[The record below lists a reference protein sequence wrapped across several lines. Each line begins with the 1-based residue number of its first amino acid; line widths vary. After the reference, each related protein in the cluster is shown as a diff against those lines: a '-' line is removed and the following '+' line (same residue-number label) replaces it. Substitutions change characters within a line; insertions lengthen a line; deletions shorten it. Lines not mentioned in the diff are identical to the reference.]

1 MENNRPDV
9 KLCFAAGKQVIRKIG
24 LIRGQHLVLT
34 IGKAEGQVDILI
46 SDPTVSRQ
54 HAQLIYDTDG
64 NLFIQDI
71 GSSNGTYVNGK
82 RLQQGIPQKITAA
95 DSIYFS
101 GNQNLTLAI
110 NPDENKFD
118 QTSAEIENRGAL
130 QSEDIMEKFRN
141 KNIVVIGRSADCD
154 VVLNHSSVSRR
165 HAAIER
171 LSDGSFRVKD
181 LNSLNGTYLNG
192 KKLTGAEKVTEK
204 DIILVGRFRI
214 SLRGAA
220 ADISKDVAIRAERII
235 KAYPNGYVGLKEMSF
250 TIPSRSLLGIMG
262 PSGCGKSTLMKAL
275 NGDSPI
281 TGGNVYLFNLELIK
295 NYEFL
300 KTQIGYV
307 PQDDIVHRELTVEQS
322 LYYAAHLRLDNPTNE
337 FIAEK
342 IEQVLNDLNIAH
354 IRHNLVGKISGG
366 QRKRVSI
373 AVELLTDPLVMF
385 LDEPT
390 SPLDPQTIEEFLGIL
405 RKLAQRGTTVVM
417 VTHKPEDLNY
427 MDSVMF
433 LAEGGHLV
441 YYGSTDG
448 YKEYFGVKNSVDV
461 YANIAGDR
469 AKQWVDKYNREHPHP
484 TGTPEEATSKPER
497 SKVSFF
503 GQYRWLTA
511 RYLKIKTNDRVN
523 TAIMIAQAPIIAG
536 LICLI
541 FKDIVQSV
549 PFLMAICAIWFGANN
564 AAREIVSELPIYKRE
579 RMFNMMI
586 PTYILSKLTVLGFFS
601 AIQSVLFIGIVSL
614 NYSGATPEWND
625 PIGSFN
631 WMLVLALSSTLMGL
645 MLSAVVDTAEKV
657 MTLVPL
663 ALIPQIMLAGLVAKI
678 KNPVV
683 EYISYGTLS
692 RWGTEGF
699 SILQDT
705 VRAEVM
711 KIDTAMIKPDTAHP
725 GKVIIPDP
733 VTDTVNVSS
742 VEVLHKQF
750 HPDYKETFT
759 SAGEMSLDY
768 IAVGVISVIFLA
780 GIYYAL
786 KKKDSIPNMGGK

>member
-1 MENNRPDV
+1 MSEIKLLFVAGNQLLRKV
-9 KLCFAAGKQVIRKIG
+9 KLIKGS
-24 LIRGQHLVLT
+24 HLVLT

-46 SDPTVSRQ
+46 PDNTVSRQ
-54 HAQLIYDTDG
+54 HAQIICDTQG
-64 NLFIQDI
+64 QLLLQDI
-71 GSSNGTYVNGK
+71 GSSNGTFVNGN
-82 RLQQGIPQKITAA
+82 RLNVGVPVKINPG
-95 DSIYFS
+95 DEIWFS
-101 GNQNLTLAI
+101 GNKSLRLLVNG
-110 NPDENKFD
+110 DESQFNAAGAAVDDKSTGEHTNIMDKF
-118 QTSAEIENRGAL
+118 A
-130 QSEDIMEKFRN
+130 N
-141 KNIVVIGRSADCD
+141 KNVVVIGRNAECD
-154 VVLNHSSVSRR
+154 IVFNHASVSRR
-165 HAAIER
+165 HAAIEK
-171 LSDGSFRVKD
+171 LSDGSFQVKD
-181 LNSLNGTYLNG
+181 LNSLNGTYVNG
-192 KKLTGAEKVTEK
+192 KRITGATKVTER
-204 DIILVGRFRI
+204 DVILVGRFKMK
-214 SLRGAA
+214 LKGEAK
-220 ADISKDVAIRAERII
+220 DISKDVAIRAERIE
-235 KAYPNGYVGLKEMSF
+235 KAYPNGYKGLKEMSF
-250 TIPSRSLLGIMG
+250 TIPSRSLMGIMG

-275 NGDSPI
+275 NGDAPI
-281 TGGNVYLFNLELIK
+281 TSGAVYLFDLELIQ

-322 LYYAAHLRLDNPTNE
+322 LYYAARLRLQNANPE
-337 FIAEK
+337 LIAEK
-342 IEQVLNDLNIAH
+342 IDQVLQDLNIAH
-354 IRHNLVGKISGG
+354 IRKNLVGKISGG

-373 AVELLTDPLVMF
+373 AVELLTDPLVIF

-405 RKLAQRGTTVVM
+405 RGLAQRGTTVVM

-448 YKEYFGVKNSVDV
+448 YKNYFNVKNSVDV

-469 AKQWVDKYNREHPHP
+469 SKPWIEKYEREHPHP
-484 TGTPEEATSKPER
+484 DVVPEPPAEKPAR
-497 SKVSFF
+497 TKVSWFD
-503 GQYRWLTA
+503 QLRWLTA
-511 RYLKIKTNDRVN
+511 RYFKIKTNDRVN
-523 TAIMIAQAPIIAG
+523 TIIMIAQAPIIAG

-541 FKDIVQSV
+541 FKDVVQSV

-579 RMFNMMI
+579 RMFNMLI
-586 PTYILSKLTVLGFFS
+586 PTYMMSKLFVLGFFS
-601 AIQSVLFIGIVSL
+601 AVQSLLFVGIVYL
-614 NYSGATPEWND
+614 NYSGDNPEWND

-645 MLSAVVDTAEKV
+645 LLSAVVDTAEKV

-683 EYISYGTLS
+683 EFISYGTLS

-705 VRAEVM
+705 VVAEVM
-711 KIDTAMIKPDTAHP
+711 KIDTSQIKMDSANP
-725 GKVIIPDP
+725 GKLIIPEP

-742 VEVLHKQF
+742 VEILHKQF
-750 HPDYKETFT
+750 YKDYTDRFE

-768 IAVGVISVIFLA
+768 YAVGIISLIFIV
-780 GIYYAL
+780 GIYMAL
-786 KKKDSIPNMGGK
+786 KKKDSIPGMGGK